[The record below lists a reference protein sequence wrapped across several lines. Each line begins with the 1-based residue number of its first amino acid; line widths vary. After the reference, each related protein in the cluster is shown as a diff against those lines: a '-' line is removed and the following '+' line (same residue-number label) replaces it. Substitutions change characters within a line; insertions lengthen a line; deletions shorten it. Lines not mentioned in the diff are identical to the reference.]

1 MKVSAAR
8 SAQVPA
14 VVLVDATELD
24 VVGAGVIGVVGVV
37 LETGAADEDVE
48 DGSTEVVALV
58 EVVATLVA
66 VPQAQSN
73 VKTPTAAIHG
83 NPRDTEKFAFRR
95 STVVRSER
103 LTVDYR
109 ARRLS

>member
-73 VKTPTAAIHG
+73 VKTPTTAIHRK
-83 NPRDTEKFAFRR
+83 PRETEELELKL
-95 STVVRSER
+95 STVARSER
-103 LTVDYR
+103 LTGDYR